1 MGGLG
6 EGQTKYPIR
15 LPMPSG
21 HGIVA
26 AAAFSRCQTVISA
39 IECWCLRAVSRITK
53 GTFCR

>member
-6 EGQTKYPIR
+6 EGQRKYLIR
-15 LPMPSG
+15 LPMPDG

-26 AAAFSRCQTVISA
+26 AAAFSRRQTVISA
-39 IECWCLRAVSRITK
+39 IECWCLRAVSRITN

>member
-1 MGGLG
+1 MDGVG
-6 EGQTKYPIR
+6 EGQRRYPVR
-15 LPMPSG
+15 LPIPGG

-26 AAAFSRCQTVISA
+26 AAAYSRRQTVISA